1 MNHPGFRLAYLLT
14 AALLGGC
21 ASTDPAGAGQADL
34 TPSTGKSGGAGKGD
48 SVPSKKEKSADKET
62 ASTTLAKA
70 APKTDDRCP
79 PNKKVAGTPSKTTA
93 NRAGAAETEARPAAV
108 AAAAKKPREE
118 ILSPEAALAK
128 AAAEEKAY
136 DQELRRRFGVS
147 EDAKLGDLLSP
158 EETKEAIRLHT
169 RTEAA
174 RRRLA
179 LALKSAQ
186 PFAPGKAAK
195 PLKGIDGDGQ
205 AMAAVATT
213 TASLPAIPEASAP
226 AAAKTPTALHLSD
239 WLLDDKTHQAW
250 REKHLSKLAEAK
262 DGQSPEP
269 EKK

>member
-1 MNHPGFRLAYLLT
+1 MNPPGFRFAFLLAA

-21 ASTDPAGAGQADL
+21 ASTDPAGSGQAGM
-34 TPSTGKSGGAGKGD
+34 TSSAGKSGGAGKADYAREKTG
-48 SVPSKKEKSADKET
+48 KSADKET
-62 ASTTLAKA
+62 APSPENVVAKA
-70 APKTDDRCP
+70 APKADYRCP
-79 PNKKVAGTPSKTTA
+79 PNKKVAGTSSKTTPK
-93 NRAGAAETEARPAAV
+93 RVGAAENDGRPAAT
-108 AAAAKKPREE
+108 KKPAEE

-128 AAAEEKAY
+128 AVAEEKAY

-158 EETKEAIRLHT
+158 EETKEAVRLHA

-179 LALKSAQ
+179 LTLKSA
-186 PFAPGKAAK
+186 PPASPATAAK

-205 AMAAVATT
+205 AMAAAAPT
-213 TASLPAIPEASAP
+213 TASLPAIPDASAP

-250 REKHLSKLAEAK
+250 REKHLSKLSESK
-262 DGQSPEP
+262 DGPPTEP